1 MASTIFPPLPVY
13 DLPAGMVATILPGA
27 FYHARGTLVATKWGG
42 PREPVVVV
50 GPDAGRW
57 HVCLCPR
64 TGETLYVRADG
75 LMISQ
80 HET

>member
-1 MASTIFPPLPVY
+1 MATTVNPPRPY
-13 DLPAGMVATILPGA
+13 FDLPQGTVATILPGA
-27 FYHARGTLVATKWGG
+27 FYHVRGTFVATKWGG

-57 HVCLCPR
+57 LACLLPR

-75 LMISQ
+75 LA
-80 HET
+80 T